1 MAERAGL
8 RATPTCRPHRPSTSS
23 PPPLTLRSR
32 QRAHVSPPTRP
43 PRVRT
48 HPSTPPIHPPTA
60 GSHPPSPLSA
70 PRSLRPVAPP
80 RSDEHRKATW
90 RRGRDS
96 NPRYGC
102 PYTRFPSVLLR
113 PLGHLSAHH
122 EICFRGENLATSD
135 TLRPTG
141 TAGPPALHPETLSTA
156 GDPGHFS
163 RPARRA
169 PAGAP
174 PSPGSCAPLRERDHA
189 QKGNLAERV
198 GLRATPTCRPHRPS
212 TSSPPPLTLRSRQR
226 AHVSPPTRPP
236 RVRTHPHTPP
246 IHPPIVGSHPT
257 LSARLPTA
265 TSFSPRPAAPSDRLL
280 QLAERVGLRATP
292 TCRPHRPSTS
302 SPPPLTLRSRQRAHV
317 SPPTRPPRVRTHP
330 HTPPIHPPIVGSH
343 PTLSARLP
351 TATSFS
357 PRPAAPSDRLI
368 QLAERVGFEP
378 TDPRGVNGFRDRPDR
393 PLRHLS
399 APGRQVYPPPRHGAT
414 VRKRS
419 RKAAWARAEVS
430 SPNSTRPGVCRAP
443 QQRTSQDASCRS
455 ARPRATARTN
465 RPSRRCRR

>member
-8 RATPTCRPHRPSTSS
+8 RATPACRPHRPSTSS

-246 IHPPIVGSHPT
+246 IHPPT
-257 LSARLPTA
+257 
-265 TSFSPRPAAPSDRLL
+265 
-280 QLAERVGLRATP
+280 
-292 TCRPHRPSTS
+292 
-302 SPPPLTLRSRQRAHV
+302 
-317 SPPTRPPRVRTHP
+317 
-330 HTPPIHPPIVGSH
+330 VGSH